1 MTSEVKMFKLSTPEL
16 LQYAGKLKYVKSVI
30 GKLYYTIMPETGVSL
45 RDAILEKRAKGLIKL
60 TDVHVKLPL
69 IGYDGEYGDSILN
82 VLRQVPEFNL
92 SQADAFS
99 YKVKKEKGICGIH
112 EVDACVT
119 LYSIESEE
127 I

>member
-1 MTSEVKMFKLSTPEL
+1 MERLNKAKILHYVN
-16 LQYAGKLKYVKSVI
+16 KLKYIKNHL
-30 GKLYYTIMPETGVSL
+30 GRLYFATMPEAETSL
-45 RDAILEKRAKGLIKL
+45 RDAKLGQRAKGLIKL
-60 TDVHVKLPL
+60 TDVYVKLPL
-69 IGYDGEYGDSILN
+69 ISYYGEYGDSVLN
-82 VLRQVPEFNL
+82 VLGLVPENNL
-92 SQADAFS
+92 IQADAFS